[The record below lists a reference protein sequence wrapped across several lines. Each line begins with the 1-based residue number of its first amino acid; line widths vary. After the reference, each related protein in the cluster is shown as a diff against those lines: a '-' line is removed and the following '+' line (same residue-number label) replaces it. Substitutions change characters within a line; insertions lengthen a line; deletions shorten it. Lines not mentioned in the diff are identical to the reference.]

1 MQTRPK
7 YETHAPDDGTAAILR
22 TLDGRTIAL
31 RGVSI
36 RVALRDL
43 ICETEVIQ
51 KYQNSENTNIEAVY
65 TFPLPVDAVLL
76 DLEVKLAGKTLR
88 GCVIERRPAG
98 ERSSVIIASLLNDSR
113 AGSDQGQ
120 RVTRGTTAKRRNGG
134 EWAEGREG
142 NRKAISV
149 LRSRDDRK
157 VILEKDLHHP
167 LPT

>member
-43 ICETEVIQ
+43 ICETDVIQ

-65 TFPLPVDAVLL
+65 TFP
-76 DLEVKLAGKTLR
+76 
-88 GCVIERRPAG
+88 CSRRPQTDHPC
-98 ERSSVIIASLLNDSR
+98 RLRIDQRLSS
-113 AGSDQGQ
+113 GGGGQ
-120 RVTRGTTAKRRNGG
+120 SQIGTTRRN
-134 EWAEGREG
+134 
-142 NRKAISV
+142 
-149 LRSRDDRK
+149 
-157 VILEKDLHHP
+157 
-167 LPT
+167 